1 RRIMTAKIMSWL
13 LVAATIL
20 LIPSSTGF
28 GKARE
33 LAKLTVTE
41 TAGIARQQEYIQVY
55 LQNGLEPSPII
66 ALNQETGDSVFC
78 QVNRS
83 SIPGDSSRVML
94 NIIFPVSLKAGERK
108 HFTLMASSHREPPV
122 TDLAV
127 SGKGLEL
134 KIENK
139 YYQADLTRSDQSEAK
154 SHASGQLRELLIKMG
169 FDRLLFRTEN
179 RMHWGPNFQKPGLEY
194 YTTIAEWDN
203 PAFYRVEKGP
213 YRVRIE
219 RQDKAP
225 SHPEILLTATYDFY
239 AGKPYFIFFSEMEMT
254 DDVWLEL
261 LRNDEMTM
269 DSLFTNIAFQRPDGE
284 IEDLPFDKRYDV
296 LKKKPLENDA
306 PWVCFYHASK
316 GYAFGSIR
324 LKYDNTNRFGDASP
338 TWMPHTKISDGA
350 GGGKYWNRR
359 LIHEHLTFVPGGSRY
374 VERNAYLVF
383 RATGTDKFASI
394 RETAKKLRHPL
405 RVDVINE

>member
-1 RRIMTAKIMSWL
+1 MSTKNVSRL
-13 LVAATIL
+13 LVAAMIL
-20 LIPSSTGF
+20 FISAATGVAEA
-28 GKARE
+28 GV
-33 LAKLTVTE
+33 LAKVTVTE
-41 TAGIARQQEYIQVY
+41 TAGIARQREYVQVN
-55 LQNGLEPSPII
+55 LQSSPQLSQII
-66 ALNQETGDSVFC
+66 ALDQDTGDSLFC

-83 SIPGDSSRVML
+83 SIPGDSSKEML
-94 NIIFPVSLKAGERK
+94 NILFPVSLKAGERQR
-108 HFTLMASSHREPPV
+108 FILMASSHKEPPV
-122 TDLAV
+122 TDLTV
-127 SGKGLEL
+127 SGEGFEL
-134 KIENK
+134 KIENE
-139 YYQADLTRSDQSEAK
+139 YYRADLTRSDQSEAK

-203 PAFYRVEKGP
+203 PAFYHVEKGP
-213 YRVRIE
+213 YRVRTE

-225 SHPEILLTATYDFY
+225 AHPEILLAATYDFY
-239 AGKPYFIFFSEMEMT
+239 AGTPYFIFFSEMEMM
-254 DDVWLEL
+254 DDIWLEL

-284 IEDLPFDKRYDV
+284 IEDLPFEKRYDV
-296 LKKKPLENDA
+296 LRKKPLENDA

-324 LKYDNTNRFGDASP
+324 LKYDNTNRFGDPSP

-359 LIHEHLTFVPGGSRY
+359 LIHEHLMFVPRGSRY
-374 VERNAYLVF
+374 VEKNAYLVF
-383 RATGTDKFASI
+383 RVNGPDKFESI
-394 RETAKKLRHPL
+394 LEAAKRLRNPL